1 MRWCSL
7 PLLILLTSPAW
18 SLEDFILGGGV
29 EADSADGLAA
39 AVFADLGLT
48 EKTRFST
55 TIGKSSVELPR
66 GVDLNTAYGDIG
78 LDHWFDPIGIRSE
91 VAYWGDNDI
100 LDSLDWRGAIYWRN
114 DTVSVSTNLEY
125 RDFEFDF
132 FRGDVL
138 PGRNIRFHAKG
149 AGLSARVQLN
159 DSLSL
164 NVMGIDYRYNVDLHI
179 GANRDILDFMS
190 VSRLSLIN
198 SLISYRA
205 GAGFGLDI
213 AEQRWDLDYRTWK
226 GEVDGSITHSVT
238 LHFMTP
244 VGQRGDIQFGLGV
257 DDSDTY
263 GSVTFFNVQ
272 YFYYGGS

>member
-1 MRWCSL
+1 MRWSSA

-18 SLEDFILGGGV
+18 SLEYYILGGGV

-48 EKTRFST
+48 EKTRLST
-55 TIGKSSVELPR
+55 TLGKSSVELPR
-66 GVDLNTAYGDIG
+66 GIDLNTSYGDIG

-100 LDSLDWRGAIYWRN
+100 LDSLDWRGAVYWRN
-114 DTVSVSTNLEY
+114 DVVSLTGDLEY
-125 RDFEFDF
+125 RDFEFDI
-132 FRGDVL
+132 FRGDL
-138 PGRNIRFHAKG
+138 FPGRNIRFHAKG
-149 AGLSARVQLN
+149 AGLSARFQLS

-164 NVMGIDYRYNVDLHI
+164 NVMGIDYRYNVDLSR
-179 GANRDILDFMS
+179 GANRDIVDFMS

-205 GAGFGLDI
+205 GAGLGLDVG
-213 AEQRWDLDYRTWK
+213 EQRWDVDYRTWK

-238 LHFMTP
+238 LNLITP
-244 VGQRGDIQFGLGV
+244 VGKRGDIQFGLGV

-263 GSVTFFNVQ
+263 GSITFFNVQ
-272 YFYYGGS
+272 LFYYGGT